1 MNLWPVAAWLP
12 FIFPS
17 IFLRL
22 AARAALRS
30 PPLFASLPARLL
42 IYASSSCTSSTTRR
56 SFLRPTN
63 RRKPPSP
70 RRIGQKGS
78 FRPSSRQS
86 KPYVRS
92 TCGAPF
98 FFLLRLSLDSPFS
111 PCLLGKYAF
120 AFVTK
125 LLPLP

>member
-1 MNLWPVAAWLP
+1 MNLWLAAAWLP

-22 AARAALRS
+22 AARAALRF

-42 IYASSSCTSSTTRR
+42 IYASSFCTSSTTRN

-63 RRKPPSP
+63 RRRPPSL

-78 FRPSSRQS
+78 FRRSSKQS
-86 KPYVRS
+86 KPHTRPACGRSFFVR
-92 TCGAPF
+92 
-98 FFLLRLSLDSPFS
+98 LRLSLDHAIFPS
-111 PCLLGKYAF
+111 CLENG
-120 AFVTK
+120 
-125 LLPLP
+125 P